1 MGLVRTHAST
11 LEYCVVLLNIVCQVK
26 LYKMEM
32 HLKNVDMD
40 NILEPSYMENHI
52 LEPNKL
58 KRVG

>member
-1 MGLVRTHAST
+1 
-11 LEYCVVLLNIVCQVK
+11 
-26 LYKMEM
+26 MEM

-58 KRVG
+58 KRVRWLFSNTRVAVT